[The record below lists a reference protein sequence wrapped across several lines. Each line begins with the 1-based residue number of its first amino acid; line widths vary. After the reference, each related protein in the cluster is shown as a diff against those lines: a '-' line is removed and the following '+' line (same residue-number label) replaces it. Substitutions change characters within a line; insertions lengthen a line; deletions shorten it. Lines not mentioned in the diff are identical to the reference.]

1 MKRVSTL
8 IGAVAVMLWATSAFA
23 QAKPDFSGSWTLDA
37 EKTAAANPQMQAGGG
52 GGRGGRGGGAG
63 AMTIKHDGST
73 LTVETQGRQGPQ
85 SVAYKLD
92 GSEVQ
97 VPGGR
102 GGAATAKAM
111 WEGTTIVISTTRDM
125 QGQMTTTKQT
135 YSMDGDWLVVARET
149 PNGTMKVYYKKG
161 M

>member
-1 MKRVSTL
+1 MKRVSML
-8 IGAVAVMLWATSAFA
+8 IGAVAVVLWAASAFA

-37 EKTAAANPQMQAGGG
+37 EKTAAANPEMAAGGG

-63 AMTIKHDGST
+63 AMTIKHDGSS

-85 SVAYKLD
+85 SVTYKLD

-102 GGAATAKAM
+102 GGAATAKAV

-125 QGQMTTTKQT
+125 QGQMMTNKQV
-135 YSMDGDWLVVARET
+135 YSMDGAWLVVAREN
-149 PNGTMKVYYKKG
+149 PNGTFKAYYKKG
-161 M
+161 